1 LKIQLTKLAEYPAPL
16 RILLFLLLLSG
27 LWLPLA
33 LPIALLSRD
42 SNQTTIW
49 VMLLLVVE
57 FVWLMRWWGR
67 QIYHEQQIF
76 QVYGLTLSQQN
87 WREGLKGFNIGL
99 ISLMLMFVLQGL
111 CGWLTW
117 ATPTPALLPIALEGL
132 LVALAVGIAEE
143 LVFRG
148 WILNE
153 LQREYS
159 PVIALWLTSCFYA
172 ALHFIK
178 PLPEVLRT
186 LPQFPGLVLIG
197 LICVWMKQ
205 STRSLRRT
213 SVSLTTQPGRLG
225 LPIGFHAGIVWGYYL
240 LKVGQL
246 VQLTNRAPEWVTGID
261 GNPLSGVVGLLFL
274 IGLALYWRKQAI

>member
-1 LKIQLTKLAEYPAPL
+1 MAEYPAPL

>member
-1 LKIQLTKLAEYPAPL
+1 MKIQLTKLAEYPAPL